1 MPQGKVVFFNARKGY
16 GFITPVDGGADCF
29 VHLSAVIASGIWNLE
44 AGQAIGYDLLVARN
58 GKVSAV
64 NLYRPGQD

>member
-1 MPQGKVVFFNARKGY
+1 MPLGKVVFFNARKGY
-16 GFITPVDGGADCF
+16 GFIAAENGGADCF
-29 VHLSAVIASGIWNLE
+29 VHIAAVISSGIWNLE

-64 NLYRPGQD
+64 NLFRSARS